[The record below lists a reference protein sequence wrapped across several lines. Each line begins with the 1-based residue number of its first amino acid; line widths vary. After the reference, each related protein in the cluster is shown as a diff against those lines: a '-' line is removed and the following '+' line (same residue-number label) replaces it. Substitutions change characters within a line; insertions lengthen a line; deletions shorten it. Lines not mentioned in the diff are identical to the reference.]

1 MKISFDMQ
9 CNRLNLFYR
18 KRADNSKYS
27 TRLCRWKDRM
37 ELTDWVWHCTK
48 YRYRQGKQQ
57 TTARQSALSD
67 KWSECD
73 ILARIPGSSWGLP
86 TAVPSAP
93 LTTSQMIHEISF
105 YLLRNYF
112 SSIHSEKRFNYCI
125 VRKNKANLWTKMA
138 ILIISKLITA
148 TWWNTE
154 YEQSHYSVR
163 LSFKNSSP
171 W

>member
-48 YRYRQGKQQ
+48 YRHRQGKQQ

-73 ILARIPGSSWGLP
+73 ILARIPGSSWELP
-86 TAVPSAP
+86 TAVPSAL
-93 LTTSQMIHEISF
+93 LTTFQMIHEISF
-105 YLLRNYF
+105 YLLRSYF
-112 SSIHSEKRFNYCI
+112 LLFTLKRDSIIALLGKIKRTYE
-125 VRKNKANLWTKMA
+125 RKWQF
-138 ILIISKLITA
+138 
-148 TWWNTE
+148 W
-154 YEQSHYSVR
+154 
-163 LSFKNSSP
+163 
-171 W
+171 